1 MCYMI
6 IRKLLFTL
14 PTEAAH
20 TITLKALT
28 FLTKFIPTQVPNI
41 KPQTIC
47 GINFPNPI
55 GLAAGLD
62 KNGDYILPL
71 AKLGFGFIEIG
82 TITPR
87 PQAGNPKPRLFRL
100 PKAESLINR
109 MGFNN
114 KGVDYLIEKV
124 KQANFKGVLGINIGK
139 NFDTDINN
147 AIDDYLICL
156 RKVYPHASYITI
168 NISSPNT
175 PGLRD
180 LQYSD
185 YLKRL
190 LINLKQE
197 QLSLQKQSHKYTPL
211 FLKISPDLNSAEIKN
226 IAELLLQHKI
236 DGVIATNTTT
246 DKSAVERHPCGNQQ
260 GGLSGKP
267 LTQKSTEVIKELHA
281 VIKNQIPI
289 IGVGGIMSAED
300 AEEKIK
306 AGANL
311 IQIYTGFIYK
321 GPKLIKNLLNKFIYL
336 SLNEIYGTNDAQ

>member
-1 MCYMI
+1 MYYNV
-6 IRKLLFTL
+6 IRTLLFAL
-14 PTEAAH
+14 PPEAAH
-20 TITLKALT
+20 TIALKALT
-28 FLTKFIPTQVPNI
+28 LFTKFTSLKTPNI
-41 KPQTIC
+41 KSQTIC
-47 GINFPNPI
+47 GIDFPNPV

-82 TITPR
+82 TTTPR
-87 PQAGNPKPRLFRL
+87 PQSGNPKPRLFRL
-100 PKAESLINR
+100 PKAGALINR

-114 KGVDYLIEKV
+114 KGVDHLIEKV

-139 NFDTDINN
+139 NFDTHINN

-156 RKVYPHASYITI
+156 RKVYSYASYITI

-185 YLKRL
+185 YLKTL
-190 LINLKQE
+190 LEKLKQD
-197 QLSLQKQSHKYTPL
+197 QLLLQKKFNKYTPL
-211 FLKISPDLNSAEIKN
+211 FLKIAPDLNTDEIKN

-236 DGVIATNTTT
+236 DGVIATNTTI
-246 DKSAVERHPCGNQQ
+246 DKSAVEKLKYGNEQ

-267 LTQKSTEVIKELHA
+267 LTQKSTEIIKELNA

-289 IGVGGIMSAED
+289 IGAGGIMSAKD

-306 AGANL
+306 AGAEL
-311 IQIYTGFIYK
+311 VQIYTGFIYK
-321 GPKLIKNLLNKFIYL
+321 GPKLIKNILKHFY
-336 SLNEIYGTNDAQ
+336 